1 MNNSKYKHKNMQPK
15 IQNMNYKKYHEV
27 SEFKYLG
34 SLVSYNNEC
43 VRNVQ
48 ARITAGNLS
57 YQALSKT
64 MKSLY
69 TNTQN

>member
-1 MNNSKYKHKNMQPK
+1 MQPK

-34 SLVSYNNEC
+34 FLVSYNNDC
-43 VRNVQ
+43 GRDVQ
-48 ARITAGNLS
+48 ARITEGNLS

-64 MKSLY
+64 MKSL
-69 TNTQN
+69 